1 MIKTI
6 SRCIDILFVF
16 VVCMSVLILT
26 YVLYDTVVVAN
37 SSELEEDIAVIE
49 PKKDD
54 DDFNFDELKRL
65 NSNIVGWIRI
75 DDTNINYP
83 VLQTDDNSYYLS
95 RNYRDEFS
103 VAGSIFLDYRDDILL
118 DDFLIIY
125 GHRMSYGKMFSDV
138 TKYAEQG
145 FFNDHLNGAL
155 YSKDAVFGLE
165 AIGFAKI
172 SANEKDIYGIHRNT
186 DKIISILKQKSY
198 Y

>member
-1 MIKTI
+1 M
-6 SRCIDILFVF
+6 
-16 VVCMSVLILT
+16 
-26 YVLYDTVVVAN
+26 
-37 SSELEEDIAVIE
+37 
-49 PKKDD
+49 
-54 DDFNFDELKRL
+54 
-65 NSNIVGWIRI
+65 
-75 DDTNINYP
+75 
-83 VLQTDDNSYYLS
+83 
-95 RNYRDEFS
+95 
-103 VAGSIFLDYRDDILL
+103 DYRDDILL

-155 YSKDAVFGLE
+155 YSEDAVFGLE

-172 SANEKDIYGIHRNT
+172 SSNEKDIYGIHRNT

>member
-138 TKYAEQG
+138 TRYAEQG

-155 YSKDAVFGLE
+155 YSEDAVFGLE
-165 AIGFAKI
+165 AIGFETPIK
-172 SANEKDIYGIHRNT
+172 
-186 DKIISILKQKSY
+186 
-198 Y
+198 

>member
-16 VVCMSVLILT
+16 IVCMSVLILT

-83 VLQTDDNSYYLS
+83 VLQTDDNS
-95 RNYRDEFS
+95 
-103 VAGSIFLDYRDDILL
+103 
-118 DDFLIIY
+118 
-125 GHRMSYGKMFSDV
+125 
-138 TKYAEQG
+138 
-145 FFNDHLNGAL
+145 
-155 YSKDAVFGLE
+155 
-165 AIGFAKI
+165 
-172 SANEKDIYGIHRNT
+172 
-186 DKIISILKQKSY
+186 
-198 Y
+198 